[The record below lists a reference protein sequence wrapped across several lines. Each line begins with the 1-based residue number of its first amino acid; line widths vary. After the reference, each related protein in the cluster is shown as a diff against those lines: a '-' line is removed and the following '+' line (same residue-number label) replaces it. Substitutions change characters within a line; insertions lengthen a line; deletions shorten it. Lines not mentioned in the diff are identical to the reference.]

1 MIASAAKRAVRAG
14 LGFSLQA
21 LGLLQ
26 ALERARSGRWPRIL
40 YYHGVTT
47 DRAAAYIGISVSAAN
62 FERQMR
68 HLVERYTVVPLEQ
81 LLDDWMSG
89 RQPNPREVAVT
100 FDDGYR
106 DNYDNA
112 YPVLMKYRVP
122 ATIFLTT
129 AFIGSSS
136 LLWWDRV
143 TALLTGA
150 RSRGVARIALRAS
163 LPQSLRSL
171 VNAFLESGTKAT
183 LATTVNEL
191 KRLGRG
197 GRIQAIDAIAAALGD
212 LSADAPDR
220 MFLNWDEVREM
231 ARNGISFGSHTH
243 THAVLP
249 ELTSDEAEDEMTLSK
264 RLIETA
270 IGMPVRMLA
279 YPDGCFSEGTKKL
292 ANEVGFDYALQTRRN
307 LQGHG
312 RDPYAI
318 PRIRIEEAHS
328 LNARGRFSASAF
340 SLEVSDLS
348 NYLLLRDLRQQNPY
362 AS

>member
-26 ALERARSGRWPRIL
+26 ALERARAGRWPRIL

-47 DRAAAYIGISVSAAN
+47 DRAAADIGISVSAAN
-62 FERQMR
+62 FEQQMR

-81 LLDDWMSG
+81 LLDGWMSG

-112 YPVLMKYRVP
+112 YPILMKYRVP

-129 AFIGSSS
+129 GFIGSSS

-143 TALLTGA
+143 TALLTRA
-150 RSRGVARIALRAS
+150 RSRGVARVALRAS

-171 VNAFLESGTKAT
+171 VNAFLESGTKAA

-197 GRIQAIDAIAAALGD
+197 GRIRAIDALAAALD
-212 LSADAPDR
+212 SSADGRDR
-220 MFLNWDEVREM
+220 MFLNWAEVREM
-231 ARNGISFGSHTH
+231 ARNGIGFGSHTH

-249 ELTSDEAEDEMTLSK
+249 ELTSDEAKDEMTLSK
-264 RLIETA
+264 RLIEKA

-279 YPDGCFSEGTKKL
+279 YPDGCFSEGTQTL
-292 ANEVGFDYALQTRRN
+292 AKEIGFDYALQTRRN
-307 LQGHG
+307 LQGHE

-340 SLEVSDLS
+340 SLEVSGLS